1 MSAALSTPT
10 DSQATAVAATPATTP
25 AATPAVE
32 QKQQAA
38 LEQATQQ
45 QPTAADKVLAA
56 LKPAEGGE
64 QKAAEPTKE
73 AEKAAPAAPEKY
85 EPWKLPEG
93 AKLSDDLNGTF
104 SELARKAGLSQA
116 DAQASL
122 DKLVNAQQE
131 QTQTELKTQVE
142 SWYESVIKDP
152 EIGGARYESETLPN
166 MLKALA
172 AFDKSGEAA
181 ALFKNGLLH
190 HPGVSRMLAA
200 IGKAVSQDSDLVTG
214 QRFAPRKGTIDDLYE
229 ETKVK

>member
-10 DSQATAVAATPATTP
+10 DSQATAVAATPAPTP

-32 QKQQAA
+32 QKAA
-38 LEQATQQ
+38 PETATQQ
-45 QPTAADKVLAA
+45 QPTAAERLLAKAFDKA
-56 LKPAEGGE
+56 PDGE
-64 QKAAEPTKE
+64 KAAEPTKE

-93 AKLSDDLNGTF
+93 VKLSDDINGAF

-122 DKLVNAQQE
+122 DKLVTAQQE
-131 QTQTELKTQVE
+131 QIQTDLKTQVE

-152 EIGGARYESETLPN
+152 EIGGDRFESQTLPN
-166 MLKALA
+166 MLKALE

-181 ALFKNGLLH
+181 AVLRNGLLYQ
-190 HPGVSRMLAA
+190 PGMARMLDA
-200 IGKAVSQDSDLVTG
+200 IGKAVSQHSDLVTG
-214 QRFAPRKGTIDDLYE
+214 QRFAPRSATVDDLYE
-229 ETKVK
+229 ATKVK